1 MLTFVLC
8 VISEGLSLALVKG
21 TVVPGG
27 LIVKK
32 KLLGFVPYL
41 PSVL

>member
-1 MLTFVLC
+1 MEISAHFVLC
-8 VISEGLSLALVKG
+8 VINEGLSLALVKG

-32 KLLGFVPYL
+32 KNK
-41 PSVL
+41 